1 MRVASEYYSRQTVSL
16 DGLRNDMDHM
26 DDFHPAAEGVRIEGR
41 KMQPDILA
49 NVQPASHEDGRS
61 CFLAALREAI
71 GERNFQ
77 HWFEARARI
86 TLEDKTIGISVGST
100 FLSTWMQR
108 RFGKD
113 VSASARGSIPNGS
126 VQWSIDTKLEVPDNA
141 GTVQIADKTSDTAS
155 TSVAVQPE
163 LSNTASARA
172 AKTAPRREGRRFA
185 KLAGFVQGTCNELAV
200 TAARQV
206 AIEPGER
213 FSPLYIH
220 GGVGVGKTHLAEG
233 IYCEARKQNPEMQV
247 IFMTAESFG
256 NQFTHAL
263 RNQSLPGFRAR
274 FRNVDFLIIDDIS
287 FLDGKPGMQEEFL
300 HTFEQL
306 SSHGKQVVVTADCH
320 PRLMSKMSDEL
331 TTRFLCGLV
340 SRLEAPDLQTRR
352 QIVRMKMQSHASQI
366 TEDALDFVARR
377 FTHSVRELEGALNT
391 LQTWYA
397 MTKKTVS
404 IQTARQALS
413 ELERDCIRIVR
424 LPDIEAAVCQLFG
437 IDAVDLK
444 SEKRTRSISQPR
456 MLAMFLARRH
466 TQAAYK
472 EIGDFFG
479 GRNHSTVVAAEKK
492 VDTWLRAE
500 KELTFAGRNWHL
512 SDIMESI
519 EQQLLAG

>member
-1 MRVASEYYSRQTVSL
+1 
-16 DGLRNDMDHM
+16 
-26 DDFHPAAEGVRIEGR
+26 
-41 KMQPDILA
+41 MQPDILA
-49 NVQPASHEDGRS
+49 SVQPALHEDRRS
-61 CFLAALREAI
+61 CFLKALRDAI

-77 HWFEARARI
+77 HWFDARAQI
-86 TLEDKTIGISVGST
+86 TLKDSTIEISVGST

-108 RFGKD
+108 RFGKN
-113 VSASARGSIPNGS
+113 V
-126 VQWSIDTKLEVPDNA
+126 
-141 GTVQIADKTSDTAS
+141 
-155 TSVAVQPE
+155 
-163 LSNTASARA
+163 TASAQSSIPQGSVKWNVDTQLEVADGNGADHLSKEPSVADRTVIEDQSEQPAVA
-172 AKTAPRREGRRFA
+172 AEKPVKATPRREGRRFS
-185 KLAGFVQGTCNELAV
+185 KLADFVQGTCNELAV

-206 AIEPGER
+206 ALNPGER

-233 IYCEARKQNPEMQV
+233 IYCEVRKQNPEMQV

-274 FRNVDFLIIDDIS
+274 FRNVDFLIIDNIG

-306 SSHGKQVVVTADCH
+306 SSHGKQIVVTADCH

-340 SRLEAPDLQTRR
+340 CRLEAPDLQTRR
-352 QIVRMKMQSHASQI
+352 QIVRLKMQPFTGQVS
-366 TEDALDFVARR
+366 EDAMNLVARR
-377 FTHSVRELEGALNT
+377 FTHSIRELEGALNT

-404 IQTARQALS
+404 VQTARQALS
-413 ELERDCIRIVR
+413 ELERDCIRVVR
-424 LPDIEAAVCQLFG
+424 LQDIEAAVCQLFG
-437 IDAVDLK
+437 IAAQDLK
-444 SEKRTRSISQPR
+444 SDKRTRSVSQPR

-492 VDTWLRAE
+492 VDIWLRAE
-500 KELTFAGRNWHL
+500 KELTFSGRSWHL

-519 EQQLLAG
+519 EQLLLAG

>member
-1 MRVASEYYSRQTVSL
+1 
-16 DGLRNDMDHM
+16 
-26 DDFHPAAEGVRIEGR
+26 
-41 KMQPDILA
+41 MQPDILA
-49 NVQPASHEDGRS
+49 NVQPVSHDES
-61 CFLAALREAI
+61 TNCFLDALRAKI
-71 GERNFQ
+71 GEHNFQ
-77 HWFEARARI
+77 HWFVSRSQVSLSDS
-86 TLEDKTIGISVGST
+86 TFKVSVGSA

-108 RFGKD
+108 KFSSD
-113 VSASARGSIPNGS
+113 VLATAREIVPGCTVDWTIDENLEATSDSDNSSEATPSALSVVEASAKPRKP
-126 VQWSIDTKLEVPDNA
+126 TR
-141 GTVQIADKTSDTAS
+141 S
-155 TSVAVQPE
+155 TSATP
-163 LSNTASARA
+163 AKA
-172 AKTAPRREGRRFA
+172 AGQREGRRFS
-185 KLAGFVQGTCNELAV
+185 KLDGFIQGACNELAV

-206 AIEPGER
+206 ASHPGER

-220 GGVGVGKTHLAEG
+220 GGVGVGKTHLAEA
-233 IYCEARKQNPEMQV
+233 IYCEVRKQNPEMQV
-247 IFMTAESFG
+247 VFMTAESFG

-263 RNQSLPGFRAR
+263 RNQSLPSFRAR
-274 FRNVDFLIIDDIS
+274 FRNVDVLIIDDIG
-287 FLDGKPGMQEEFL
+287 FLIGKPGMQEEIL

-320 PRLMSKMSDEL
+320 PRLMSKMSGEL

-352 QIVRMKMQSHASQI
+352 QIVRLKLLPFAGQVS
-366 TEDALDFVARR
+366 EDAMDFVARR
-377 FTHSVRELEGALNT
+377 FAHSVRELEGALNT
-391 LQTWYA
+391 LLTWFA
-397 MTKKTVS
+397 MTKKKVS

-413 ELERDCIRIVR
+413 ELERDCIRVVR
-424 LPDIEAAVCQLFG
+424 LPDIEAAICNLFG
-437 IDAVDLK
+437 IEACDLK
-444 SEKRTRSISQPR
+444 SDKRTRSVSQPR

-512 SDIMESI
+512 SDVMESI

>member
-1 MRVASEYYSRQTVSL
+1 
-16 DGLRNDMDHM
+16 
-26 DDFHPAAEGVRIEGR
+26 
-41 KMQPDILA
+41 MQPDILA
-49 NVQPASHEDGRS
+49 EVQPASHEQSAS
-61 CFLAALREAI
+61 CFVKALRNAI

-86 TLEDKTIGISVGST
+86 ELHESTINIAVGST

-108 RFGKD
+108 RFGSD
-113 VSASARGSIPNGS
+113 V
-126 VQWSIDTKLEVPDNA
+126 
-141 GTVQIADKTSDTAS
+141 
-155 TSVAVQPE
+155 
-163 LSNTASARA
+163 TASARESNSDCSVRWSIDA
-172 AKTAPRREGRRFA
+172 NLAQSSSENEATDDHADQNKNGASGRERSAVQVGPTRPVKAESRREGRRFA
-185 KLAGFVQGTCNELAV
+185 KLSGFVQGTCNELTL

-206 AIEPGER
+206 ASQPGER

-220 GGVGVGKTHLAEG
+220 GGVGVGKTHVAEG
-233 IYCEARKQNPEMQV
+233 IYCEVRKQHPESQV

-256 NQFTHAL
+256 NQFTQAL
-263 RNQSLPGFRAR
+263 RHQSLPSFRAR
-274 FRNVDFLIIDDIS
+274 FRNVDFLIIDDVG
-287 FLDGKPGMQEEFL
+287 FLNGKPGMQEEFL

-306 SSHGKQVVVTADCH
+306 STHGKQVVVTADCH

-340 SRLEAPDLQTRR
+340 SRLESPDLQTRR
-352 QIVRMKMQSHASQI
+352 LIVRAKMQPFAGQI
-366 TEDALDFVARR
+366 SDDSMDFVARR
-377 FTHSVRELEGALNT
+377 FVHSVRELEGALHT
-391 LQTWYA
+391 LQTWYS
-397 MTKKTVS
+397 MTKRKVS

-413 ELERDCIRIVR
+413 ELERDCIRVVR

-437 IDAVDLK
+437 IDAGDLK
-444 SEKRTRSISQPR
+444 SEKRTRSVSQPR

-492 VDTWLRAE
+492 VDKWLRSE
-500 KELTFAGRNWHL
+500 MELTFAGRNWHL
-512 SDIMESI
+512 SDVMESL

>member
-1 MRVASEYYSRQTVSL
+1 
-16 DGLRNDMDHM
+16 
-26 DDFHPAAEGVRIEGR
+26 
-41 KMQPDILA
+41 MQPDILA
-49 NVQPASHEDGRS
+49 SFQPVSHDGS
-61 CFLAALREAI
+61 INCFLDALRAKI

-77 HWFEARARI
+77 HWFVARARI
-86 TLEDKTIGISVGST
+86 LLEGSTIDVSVGST
-100 FLSTWMQR
+100 FLLTWMQR
-108 RFGKD
+108 RFGSEVTAVAREVIPGCSVLWNID
-113 VSASARGSIPNGS
+113 AGLEATADSSNEAVSGDASAKIAS
-126 VQWSIDTKLEVPDNA
+126 VHA
-141 GTVQIADKTSDTAS
+141 GRSAKSQAAAATPAKTS
-155 TSVAVQPE
+155 
-163 LSNTASARA
+163 
-172 AKTAPRREGRRFA
+172 PRREGRRFS
-185 KLAGFVQGTCNELAV
+185 KFDRFIQGPCNELAV

-206 AIEPGER
+206 ASFPGER

-233 IYCEARKQNPEMQV
+233 IYCEVRKQHPESQV

-274 FRNVDFLIIDDIS
+274 FRNVDVLIIDDIG
-287 FLDGKPGMQEEFL
+287 FLNGKPGMQEEFL

-331 TTRFLCGLV
+331 TTRFMCGLV
-340 SRLEAPDLQTRR
+340 SRMEAPDLKTRQ
-352 QIVRMKMQSHASQI
+352 QIVRLKMQPFAGQI
-366 TEDALDFVARR
+366 AEDALDFVARR
-377 FTHSVRELEGALNT
+377 FAHSVRELEGALNT
-391 LQTWYA
+391 LRTWHA
-397 MTKKTVS
+397 MTKAKVS
-404 IQTARQALS
+404 VQTARQALS
-413 ELERDCIRIVR
+413 DLERDCIRVVR

-437 IDAVDLK
+437 IDAIDLK
-444 SEKRTRSISQPR
+444 SSKRTRSVSQPR

-492 VDTWLRAE
+492 IDTWLRAE

>member
-1 MRVASEYYSRQTVSL
+1 
-16 DGLRNDMDHM
+16 
-26 DDFHPAAEGVRIEGR
+26 
-41 KMQPDILA
+41 MQPDILA
-49 NVQPASHEDGRS
+49 NVQPVSHDESTR
-61 CFLAALREAI
+61 CFLDALRAKI
-71 GERNFQ
+71 GEHNFQ
-77 HWFEARARI
+77 HWFVGRSQVS
-86 TLEDKTIGISVGST
+86 LEGSTFSVSVGSA

-108 RFGKD
+108 KFSGDVLAVAREVLPGCNVDWRIDENLEAAAASDKLSNSGVSEASSTLPEKTTQQV
-113 VSASARGSIPNGS
+113 VSAGSANSQSQRGRAQRGS
-126 VQWSIDTKLEVPDNA
+126 T
-141 GTVQIADKTSDTAS
+141 
-155 TSVAVQPE
+155 
-163 LSNTASARA
+163 
-172 AKTAPRREGRRFA
+172 RREGRRFA
-185 KLAGFVQGTCNELAV
+185 KLDEFVQGACNELAV

-206 AIEPGER
+206 ASHPGER

-220 GGVGVGKTHLAEG
+220 GGVGVGKTHLAEA
-233 IYCEARKQNPEMQV
+233 IYCEVRKQNPESQV

-263 RNQSLPGFRAR
+263 RNQSLPSFRAR
-274 FRNVDFLIIDDIS
+274 FRNVDVLIIDDIG
-287 FLDGKPGMQEEFL
+287 FLNGKPGMQEEFL

-306 SSHGKQVVVTADCH
+306 SSHGKQIVVVADCH
-320 PRLMSKMSDEL
+320 PRLMSKMSGEL

-352 QIVRMKMQSHASQI
+352 QIVRMKMLPFAGQVS
-366 TEDALDFVARR
+366 EDAMDFVARR

-391 LQTWYA
+391 LRTWHA
-397 MTKKTVS
+397 MTKKKVS
-404 IQTARQALS
+404 AQTARQALS
-413 ELERDCIRIVR
+413 ELERDCIRVVR

-437 IDAVDLK
+437 IDACDLK
-444 SEKRTRSISQPR
+444 SDKRTRSVSQPR

-512 SDIMESI
+512 SDVMESI

>member
-1 MRVASEYYSRQTVSL
+1 VPFC
-16 DGLRNDMDHM
+16 
-26 DDFHPAAEGVRIEGR
+26 DDGVRIEGR

-49 NVQPASHEDGRS
+49 NLQPVSHEQSTS
-61 CFLAALREAI
+61 CFLDALRAKI
-71 GERNFQ
+71 GEHNFQ
-77 HWFEARARI
+77 HWFVNRSQVS
-86 TLEDKTIGISVGST
+86 LEGSTFVVSVGST

-108 RFGKD
+108 RFSSDSLAVARAILPGCNVDWVVNENLETDTESDQSSKSGSP
-113 VSASARGSIPNGS
+113 VASSAITAEHS
-126 VQWSIDTKLEVPDNA
+126 Q
-141 GTVQIADKTSDTAS
+141 QIATTS
-155 TSVAVQPE
+155 
-163 LSNTASARA
+163 A
-172 AKTAPRREGRRFA
+172 AKLSPQRGKAQRGETRREGRRFA
-185 KLAGFVQGTCNELAV
+185 KLDSFIQGACNELAV

-206 AIEPGER
+206 ASHPGER

-220 GGVGVGKTHLAEG
+220 GGVGVGKTHLAEA
-233 IYCEARKQNPEMQV
+233 IYCEVRKLNPEMQV
-247 IFMTAESFG
+247 VFMTAESFG

-263 RNQSLPGFRAR
+263 RNQSLPSFRAR
-274 FRNVDFLIIDDIS
+274 FRNVDVLIVDDIG
-287 FLDGKPGMQEEFL
+287 FLNGKPGMQEEFL

-320 PRLMSKMSDEL
+320 PRLMSKMSGEL

-340 SRLEAPDLQTRR
+340 SRLEVPDLQTRR
-352 QIVRMKMQSHASQI
+352 QIVRVKMLPYAGQVSDEAM
-366 TEDALDFVARR
+366 DFVARR

-391 LQTWYA
+391 LRTWYA
-397 MTKKTVS
+397 MTKNKVS
-404 IQTARQALS
+404 LQTARQALS
-413 ELERDCIRIVR
+413 ELERDCIRVVR

-437 IDAVDLK
+437 IDACDLK
-444 SEKRTRSISQPR
+444 SDKRTRSVSQPR

-512 SDIMESI
+512 SDIMETI
-519 EQQLLAG
+519 EQLLLAG

>member
-1 MRVASEYYSRQTVSL
+1 MR
-16 DGLRNDMDHM
+16 
-26 DDFHPAAEGVRIEGR
+26 FEGR
-41 KMQPDILA
+41 KMQPDIL
-49 NVQPASHEDGRS
+49 VHVSPESHEEGAIR
-61 CFLAALREAI
+61 FLKALRESV

-77 HWFEARARI
+77 HWFEARAQISLNGSIIRI
-86 TLEDKTIGISVGST
+86 AVGSA
-100 FLSTWMQR
+100 FLMTWMQR
-108 RFGKD
+108 RFSSD
-113 VSASARGSIPNGS
+113 VSSTAREVISGGS
-126 VQWSIDTKLEVPDNA
+126 VEWCIDKSLNDASTETD
-141 GTVQIADKTSDTAS
+141 ADKDSGPQRADRTGNDRTLIERPQAAS
-155 TSVAVQPE
+155 KSSRST
-163 LSNTASARA
+163 T
-172 AKTAPRREGRRFA
+172 RREGRRFA
-185 KLAGFVQGTCNELAV
+185 KLDSYAEGPCNELAV

-206 AIEPGER
+206 ASHPGER

-220 GGVGVGKTHLAEG
+220 GGVGVGKTHLAEA
-233 IYCEARKQNPEMQV
+233 IYCEVRKQNPEMQI
-247 IFMTAESFG
+247 IFMTAETFG

-263 RNQSLPGFRAR
+263 RNQSLPGFRAK
-274 FRNVDFLIIDDIS
+274 FRGVDFLIIDDVG
-287 FLDGKPGMQEEFL
+287 FFNGKPGMQEEFL

-352 QIVRMKMQSHASQI
+352 QIVRSKMLPFPGQVSN
-366 TEDALDFVARR
+366 DAMDFVARR
-377 FTHSVRELEGALNT
+377 FVHSVRELEGALHT
-391 LQTWYA
+391 LQTWFT
-397 MTKKTVS
+397 MTKRTVS
-404 IQTARQALS
+404 VQTARQALS
-413 ELERDCIRIVR
+413 ELERDCIRVVR

-437 IDAVDLK
+437 IEAVDLK
-444 SEKRTRSISQPR
+444 SDKRTRRVSQPR

-512 SDIMESI
+512 SDIMESL

>member
-1 MRVASEYYSRQTVSL
+1 
-16 DGLRNDMDHM
+16 
-26 DDFHPAAEGVRIEGR
+26 
-41 KMQPDILA
+41 MQPDILA
-49 NVQPASHEDGRS
+49 EIQPVSHEQSTG
-61 CFLAALREAI
+61 CFLDALRAKI
-71 GERNFQ
+71 GEHNFQ
-77 HWFEARARI
+77 HWFVNRSQVS
-86 TLEDKTIGISVGST
+86 LEGSTFSVSVGSA

-108 RFGKD
+108 KFSGD
-113 VSASARGSIPNGS
+113 VLAVAREVLPGCSVDWRIDENLEADGASDKSAGSESSKAGSTLSADTSQQVDSAGTSKSRSQRGGAQRGSNHRGS
-126 VQWSIDTKLEVPDNA
+126 T
-141 GTVQIADKTSDTAS
+141 
-155 TSVAVQPE
+155 
-163 LSNTASARA
+163 
-172 AKTAPRREGRRFA
+172 RREGRRFS
-185 KLAGFVQGTCNELAV
+185 KLDGFIQGECNELAV

-206 AIEPGER
+206 ASHPGER

-220 GGVGVGKTHLAEG
+220 GGVGVGKTHLAEA
-233 IYCEARKQNPEMQV
+233 IYCEVRKQNPESQV

-263 RNQSLPGFRAR
+263 RNQSLPSFRAR
-274 FRNVDFLIIDDIS
+274 FRNVDVLIIDDIG
-287 FLDGKPGMQEEFL
+287 FLNGKPGMQEEFL

-306 SSHGKQVVVTADCH
+306 SSHGKQIVVTADCH
-320 PRLMSKMSDEL
+320 PRLMSKMSGEL

-352 QIVRMKMQSHASQI
+352 QIVRMKMQPFAGQVS
-366 TEDALDFVARR
+366 EDAMNFVARR

-391 LQTWYA
+391 LRTWHA
-397 MTKKTVS
+397 MTKKKVS
-404 IQTARQALS
+404 AQTARQALS
-413 ELERDCIRIVR
+413 ELERDCIRVVR

-437 IDAVDLK
+437 IDACDLK
-444 SEKRTRSISQPR
+444 SDKRTRSVSQPR

-492 VDTWLRAE
+492 VDTWLRSE

-512 SDIMESI
+512 SDVMESI

>member
-1 MRVASEYYSRQTVSL
+1 
-16 DGLRNDMDHM
+16 
-26 DDFHPAAEGVRIEGR
+26 
-41 KMQPDILA
+41 MQPDILA
-49 NVQPASHEDGRS
+49 SVPPVSHDESTKR
-61 CFLAALREAI
+61 FLDALRIKI
-71 GERNFQ
+71 GEHNFQ
-77 HWFEARARI
+77 HWFATRSQI
-86 TLEDKTIGISVGST
+86 SLDSSTFCISVGSA

-108 RFGKD
+108 QFSGD
-113 VSASARGSIPNGS
+113 VLAIAREIVPGSNVHWNINA
-126 VQWSIDTKLEVPDNA
+126 KLEA
-141 GTVQIADKTSDTAS
+141 TTAASDASSLTEDSRPAS
-155 TSVAVQPE
+155 TQAALVKSAIE
-163 LSNTASARA
+163 NSARA
-172 AKTAPRREGRRFA
+172 TSAKSATRREGRRFA
-185 KLAGFVQGTCNELAV
+185 KLASFVQGACNELAI

-206 AIEPGER
+206 ASHPGER

-220 GGVGVGKTHLAEG
+220 GGVGVGKTHLAEA
-233 IYCEARKQNPEMQV
+233 IYCEVRKQNPEMQV
-247 IFMTAESFG
+247 VFMTAESFG

-263 RNQSLPGFRAR
+263 RNQSLPSFRAR
-274 FRNVDFLIIDDIS
+274 FRNVDVLIVDDIG
-287 FLDGKPGMQEEFL
+287 FLNGKPGMQEEFL

-306 SSHGKQVVVTADCH
+306 SSHGKQIVVTADCH
-320 PRLMSKMSDEL
+320 PRLMSKMSGEL

-352 QIVRMKMQSHASQI
+352 QIARMKMLPFAGQVSEEAM
-366 TEDALDFVARR
+366 DFVARR

-397 MTKKTVS
+397 MTKKKISV
-404 IQTARQALS
+404 QTARQALS
-413 ELERDCIRIVR
+413 ELERDCIRVVR

-437 IDAVDLK
+437 IDANDLK
-444 SEKRTRSISQPR
+444 SDKRTRSVSQPR

-512 SDIMESI
+512 SDIMDSI

>member
-1 MRVASEYYSRQTVSL
+1 
-16 DGLRNDMDHM
+16 
-26 DDFHPAAEGVRIEGR
+26 
-41 KMQPDILA
+41 MQPDI
-49 NVQPASHEDGRS
+49 PADGLPVSHEDGRS
-61 CFLAALREAI
+61 CFLTALRGAI
-71 GERNFQ
+71 GEHNFQ

-86 TLEDKTIGISVGST
+86 TLNDSMIEISIGSN

-113 VSASARGSIPNGS
+113 VAACVRDSITGGS
-126 VQWSIDTKLEVPDNA
+126 VQWMIDAELESTDTDDSGPSGKAPPDAGTNA
-141 GTVQIADKTSDTAS
+141 GRL
-155 TSVAVQPE
+155 SVASQNEPPK
-163 LSNTASARA
+163 LPATKAT
-172 AKTAPRREGRRFA
+172 KTAPRRDGRRFA
-185 KLAGFVQGTCNELAV
+185 KLADFVQGTCNELAV

-206 AIEPGER
+206 AMQPGER

-274 FRNVDFLIIDDIS
+274 FRNVDFLIIDDIG

-352 QIVRMKMQSHASQI
+352 QIVRFRMQPCASQI
-366 TEDALDFVARR
+366 SEDALDFVARR

-413 ELERDCIRIVR
+413 ELERDCIRVVR

-444 SEKRTRSISQPR
+444 SNKRTRSVSQPR

-492 VDTWLRAE
+492 VDTWLRSE

>member
-1 MRVASEYYSRQTVSL
+1 
-16 DGLRNDMDHM
+16 
-26 DDFHPAAEGVRIEGR
+26 VRIEGR

-49 NVQPASHEDGRS
+49 DVQPVSHEQS
-61 CFLAALREAI
+61 TNCFLDALRTKI
-71 GERNFQ
+71 GEHNFQ
-77 HWFEARARI
+77 HWFVSRSQVS
-86 TLEDKTIGISVGST
+86 LESSTFSVSVGST

-108 RFGKD
+108 RFGRD
-113 VSASARGSIPNGS
+113 VLAVAREVLPGCSVDWRIDKNLEADAASDESSKPGLPEADSALSAKNTQQVVAASSAKSQSQRGAAQRG
-126 VQWSIDTKLEVPDNA
+126 
-141 GTVQIADKTSDTAS
+141 GT
-155 TSVAVQPE
+155 
-163 LSNTASARA
+163 
-172 AKTAPRREGRRFA
+172 RREGRRFA
-185 KLAGFVQGTCNELAV
+185 KLDGFVQGACNELAV

-206 AIEPGER
+206 ASHPGER

-220 GGVGVGKTHLAEG
+220 GGVGVGKTHLAEA
-233 IYCEARKQNPEMQV
+233 IYCEVRKQHPESQV

-263 RNQSLPGFRAR
+263 RNQSLPSFRAR
-274 FRNVDFLIIDDIS
+274 FRNVDVLIIDDIG
-287 FLDGKPGMQEEFL
+287 FLNGKPGMQEEFL

-306 SSHGKQVVVTADCH
+306 SSHGKQIVVTADCH
-320 PRLMSKMSDEL
+320 PRLMSKMSGEL

-352 QIVRMKMQSHASQI
+352 QIVRSKMLPFAGQVS
-366 TEDALDFVARR
+366 EDAMDFVARR

-391 LQTWYA
+391 LRTWFA
-397 MTKKTVS
+397 MTKKKVS
-404 IQTARQALS
+404 AQTARQALS
-413 ELERDCIRIVR
+413 ELERDCIRVVR

-437 IDAVDLK
+437 IDALDLK
-444 SEKRTRSISQPR
+444 SDKRTRSVSQPR

-512 SDIMESI
+512 SDVMESI

>member
-1 MRVASEYYSRQTVSL
+1 
-16 DGLRNDMDHM
+16 
-26 DDFHPAAEGVRIEGR
+26 
-41 KMQPDILA
+41 MQPDILA
-49 NVQPASHEDGRS
+49 EVQPASHEQSAS
-61 CFLAALREAI
+61 CFVKALRNAI

-86 TLEDKTIGISVGST
+86 ELHESTINIAVGST

-108 RFGKD
+108 RFGSD
-113 VSASARGSIPNGS
+113 V
-126 VQWSIDTKLEVPDNA
+126 
-141 GTVQIADKTSDTAS
+141 
-155 TSVAVQPE
+155 
-163 LSNTASARA
+163 TASARESNSDCSVRWSIDANLAQSSSENEATDDHADQNKNGASGRERSAVQVGPKQPA
-172 AKTAPRREGRRFA
+172 AASTRPVKAESRREGRRFA
-185 KLAGFVQGTCNELAV
+185 KLSEFVQGTCNELTL

-206 AIEPGER
+206 ASQPGER

-220 GGVGVGKTHLAEG
+220 GGVGVGKTHVAEG
-233 IYCEARKQNPEMQV
+233 IYCEVRKQHPESQV

-256 NQFTHAL
+256 NQFTQAL
-263 RNQSLPGFRAR
+263 RHQSLPSFRAR
-274 FRNVDFLIIDDIS
+274 FRNVDFLIIDDVG
-287 FLDGKPGMQEEFL
+287 FLNGKPGMQEEFL

-306 SSHGKQVVVTADCH
+306 STHGKQVVVTADCH

-340 SRLEAPDLQTRR
+340 SRLESPDLQTRR
-352 QIVRMKMQSHASQI
+352 LIVRAKMQPFAGQI
-366 TEDALDFVARR
+366 SDDSMDFVARR
-377 FTHSVRELEGALNT
+377 FVHSVRELEGALHT
-391 LQTWYA
+391 LQTWYS
-397 MTKKTVS
+397 MTKRKVS

-413 ELERDCIRIVR
+413 ELERDCIRVVR

-437 IDAVDLK
+437 IDAGDLK
-444 SEKRTRSISQPR
+444 SEKRTRSVSQPR

-492 VDTWLRAE
+492 VDKWLRSE
-500 KELTFAGRNWHL
+500 MELTFAGRNWHL
-512 SDIMESI
+512 SDVMESL

>member
-1 MRVASEYYSRQTVSL
+1 
-16 DGLRNDMDHM
+16 
-26 DDFHPAAEGVRIEGR
+26 
-41 KMQPDILA
+41 MQPDILA
-49 NVQPASHEDGRS
+49 DVQPVSHEQS
-61 CFLAALREAI
+61 TNCFLDALRMKI
-71 GERNFQ
+71 GEHNFQ
-77 HWFEARARI
+77 HWFVGRSQVS
-86 TLEDKTIGISVGST
+86 LEGSTFSVSVGST

-108 RFGKD
+108 RFSSDVLAVAREVFPGCIVDWNVDENLEADAASDESSKSGLPEAGSTIAGKTPQQV
-113 VSASARGSIPNGS
+113 VSAGSTKSQSQREGAQRG
-126 VQWSIDTKLEVPDNA
+126 
-141 GTVQIADKTSDTAS
+141 GT
-155 TSVAVQPE
+155 
-163 LSNTASARA
+163 
-172 AKTAPRREGRRFA
+172 RREGRRFA
-185 KLAGFVQGTCNELAV
+185 KLDGFVQGACNELAV

-206 AIEPGER
+206 ASHPGER

-220 GGVGVGKTHLAEG
+220 GGVGVGKTHLAEA
-233 IYCEARKQNPEMQV
+233 IYCEVRKQHPESQV

-263 RNQSLPGFRAR
+263 RNQSLPSFRAR
-274 FRNVDFLIIDDIS
+274 FRNVDVLIIDDIG
-287 FLDGKPGMQEEFL
+287 FLNGKPGMQEEFL

-306 SSHGKQVVVTADCH
+306 SSHGKQIVVTADCH
-320 PRLMSKMSDEL
+320 PRLMSKMSGEL

-352 QIVRMKMQSHASQI
+352 QIVRSKMLPFAGQVS
-366 TEDALDFVARR
+366 EDAMDFVARR

-391 LQTWYA
+391 LRTWFA
-397 MTKKTVS
+397 MTKKKVS
-404 IQTARQALS
+404 AQTARQALS
-413 ELERDCIRIVR
+413 ELERDCIRVVR

-437 IDAVDLK
+437 IDALDLK
-444 SEKRTRSISQPR
+444 SDKRTRSVSQPR

-512 SDIMESI
+512 SDVMESI

>member
-1 MRVASEYYSRQTVSL
+1 MASCV
-16 DGLRNDMDHM
+16 
-26 DDFHPAAEGVRIEGR
+26 EGMRIEGR

-49 NVQPASHEDGRS
+49 DVQPVSHDGSTR
-61 CFLAALREAI
+61 CFLDALRVKI
-71 GERNFQ
+71 GEHNFQ
-77 HWFEARARI
+77 HWFVSRSQVSLSGS
-86 TLEDKTIGISVGST
+86 TFNVSVGSA

-108 RFGKD
+108 KFSGD
-113 VSASARGSIPNGS
+113 VLAIAREIVPGCTVDWQIDEQLAAAS
-126 VQWSIDTKLEVPDNA
+126 D
-141 GTVQIADKTSDTAS
+141 SDSSLAATPAALAVAESS
-155 TSVAVQPE
+155 TSRVKSQQ
-163 LSNTASARA
+163 TTSA
-172 AKTAPRREGRRFA
+172 KSPGRREGRRFA
-185 KLAGFVQGTCNELAV
+185 KLDGFIQGACNELAV

-206 AIEPGER
+206 ASHPGER

-220 GGVGVGKTHLAEG
+220 GGVGVGKTHLAEA
-233 IYCEARKQNPEMQV
+233 IYCEVRKQNPEMQV
-247 IFMTAESFG
+247 VFMTAESFG

-263 RNQSLPGFRAR
+263 RNQSLPSFRAR
-274 FRNVDFLIIDDIS
+274 FRSVDVLIIDDVG
-287 FLDGKPGMQEEFL
+287 FLNGKPGMQEEFL

-320 PRLMSKMSDEL
+320 PRLMSKMSGEL

-352 QIVRMKMQSHASQI
+352 QIVGLKLRPFAGQVSEEAM
-366 TEDALDFVARR
+366 DFVARR

-391 LQTWYA
+391 LLTWYA
-397 MTKKTVS
+397 MTKKKVAL
-404 IQTARQALS
+404 QTARQALS
-413 ELERDCIRIVR
+413 ELERDCIRVVR

-437 IDAVDLK
+437 IEASDLK
-444 SEKRTRSISQPR
+444 SDKRTRSVSQPR

-512 SDIMESI
+512 SDVMESI